1 MSTHTPGPWVRA
13 GSNVVTA
20 PTETRVGGFCVAQCN
35 TMMDGNIANAR
46 LIAAAPDLLDALD
59 RIRKDLQRMSD
70 GYSAD
75 LDVMVDVA
83 RAAVA
88 KATE

>member
-1 MSTHTPGPWVRA
+1 
-13 GSNVVTA
+13 
-20 PTETRVGGFCVAQCN
+20 
-35 TMMDGNIANAR
+35 MMDGNIANAR

>member
-1 MSTHTPGPWVRA
+1 MSTHTPGPWAVHRDGYTITGNRA
-13 GSNVVTA
+13 FIATCIAVPNETA
-20 PTETRVGGFCVAQCN
+20 
-35 TMMDGNIANAR
+35 ANAR

>member
-1 MSTHTPGPWVRA
+1 
-13 GSNVVTA
+13 
-20 PTETRVGGFCVAQCN
+20 
-35 TMMDGNIANAR
+35 MMDGNIANAR

-88 KATE
+88 KATAARRRQLRREALSTCSGTYYWRGSPPDRGLSIAR